1 MAKSRSLDEDKQI
14 LKKKVQERRAASEN
28 PEGDEAIR
36 ALHKRL
42 KRAQRKLKQ
51 SQKERA
57 ATPNKKCQSRGLAG

>member
-36 ALHKRL
+36 GLHKRL
-42 KRAQRKLKQ
+42 KRAQRKL
-51 SQKERA
+51 SSL
-57 ATPNKKCQSRGLAG
+57 KKREQQAQTKNAKTEA

>member
-28 PEGDEAIR
+28 PEGDETIR

-42 KRAQRKLKQ
+42 KRVQRRLTSLKKREQ
-51 SQKERA
+51 Q
-57 ATPNKKCQSRGLAG
+57 ATATKAKAEA

>member
-14 LKKKVQERRAASEN
+14 LKKKVQERRTASEN

-42 KRAQRKLKQ
+42 KRAQRKL
-51 SQKERA
+51 SSL
-57 ATPNKKCQSRGLAG
+57 KKREQQAQTKNAKAEA